1 MFSVN
6 MQLID
11 EEIDIKDE
19 PLFPSSENDKVGWII
34 LDIVELFI
42 GSDGSRALYLR
53 SVVTIVLLEE
63 QLFSGIF
70 SI

>member
-1 MFSVN
+1 MFSEN

-34 LDIVELFI
+34 LDIVEVFI
-42 GSDGSRALYLR
+42 GSDGSRSLYLR
-53 SVVTIVLLEE
+53 SVILAVVIP
-63 QLFSGIF
+63 LFF
-70 SI
+70 LVPYF

>member
-1 MFSVN
+1 MFSEN
-6 MQLID
+6 MQLTD

-53 SVVTIVLLEE
+53 SVVAVVLLEE
-63 QLFSGIF
+63 HYV
-70 SI
+70 